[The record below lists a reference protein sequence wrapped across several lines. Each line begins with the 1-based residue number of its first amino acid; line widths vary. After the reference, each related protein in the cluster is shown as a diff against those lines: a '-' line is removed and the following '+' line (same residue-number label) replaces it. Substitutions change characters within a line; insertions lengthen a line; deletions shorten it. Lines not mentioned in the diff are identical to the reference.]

1 LRPKLTVRRRRLAP
15 RALIMTITIL
25 AAALAAGTALAA
37 SATPQT
43 VQTRLSSRQIA
54 FDHPV
59 VVSGTVP
66 TADAGR
72 PLELE
77 FLPAGSS
84 SWQRLATANA
94 GSDGAYRFVTRL
106 RRSGYLR
113 VLDGGGPG
121 VVPAVGTASAA
132 GYSDA
137 ERVSVSASLR
147 LRPHAFAALGPQR
160 ITVRGHLLP
169 AVSGK
174 VVWLQAR
181 IGNRWRNV
189 ASARTGARGRFLL
202 HFTPSGGSERIR
214 VRFVGDMANA
224 RSAAP
229 AGSVTVYQ
237 ATAASWYYDG
247 GSTACGF
254 HATYGVANRGL
265 PCGTRVRLYYGGRR
279 VTAVVDDRGPYV
291 YSRTWDLSQNT
302 AGALGFGGVGTVW
315 SSY

>member
-1 LRPKLTVRRRRLAP
+1 MRPKKTARRRRMAP
-15 RALIMTITIL
+15 RALIMTITLL
-25 AAALAAGTALAA
+25 AVALAAGTALASSA
-37 SATPQT
+37 SPQT
-43 VQTRLSSRQIA
+43 VQARLSSRQIA

-66 TADAGR
+66 SADAGR
-72 PLELE
+72 QLELE
-77 FLPAGSS
+77 FLPAGGS
-84 SWQRLATANA
+84 SWQRLSTANA
-94 GSDGAYRFVTRL
+94 GSDGAYRFVARL

-113 VLDGGGPG
+113 VIDAGSSGI
-121 VVPAVGTASAA
+121 VPAIGTASAA

-137 ERVSVSASLR
+137 EHVSVAASVR
-147 LRPHAFAALGPQR
+147 LRPHAFAALGWQR
-160 ITVRGHLLP
+160 ITVHGRFLP
-169 AVSGK
+169 AVGGK

-181 IGNRWRNV
+181 AGRLWRNV
-189 ASARTGARGRFLL
+189 ARARTGAGGRFALR
-202 HFTPSGGSERIR
+202 FTPSGGSERIR
-214 VRFVGDMANA
+214 VRFAGDSGNA
-224 RSAAP
+224 KSSAP
-229 AGSVTVYQ
+229 AGTVTVYQ

-247 GSTACGF
+247 GNTACGF